1 MQSPG
6 VPANEAER
14 RQALL
19 AYEVLD
25 TTGEA
30 AFDDLARLAAHILN
44 VPIALVS
51 LVDADRQWFK
61 AQYGIDAPEL
71 PRDVSFCGHVVHTDA
86 AVVVRDSHVD
96 ARFADN
102 PLVTGDP
109 HIRFYA
115 GMPLRTAEGFV
126 LGSLCAIDH
135 VPREPTPEQLE
146 MLGLLARQ
154 VMRLLEKRRLRLA
167 LATDHASMLQSR
179 NQLASIFDVMAE
191 GVVVQNA
198 RGEIV
203 SSNAAAS
210 TILGLTDDQMR
221 GRTSVDPRWRA
232 VREDGSP
239 FPGEEHPAMV
249 ALRTGAR
256 QTNVVMGVH
265 KADGSL
271 GWISINSLPIRSDTD
286 AVEEVV
292 TSFHDITQLKEAS
305 ERMVQQQRL
314 ATTGTLVAGVGHEIN
329 NPLAFLLGNLDLAL
343 AEVSTLA
350 GPSPSGRL
358 RELIEILG
366 EARLGAD
373 RIRKIV
379 RGLRALSREDVALQ
393 PVDLDAVVDTSV
405 SMALHELRQR
415 ATVRVEMA
423 GLPAALGDESRLTQ
437 VLVNLLVNAA
447 QAFEHAAPDVNL
459 VIVRG
464 VVTQPGTIRVSVI
477 DNGPGVPPEVIGRV
491 FDPFFTTK
499 AVGQGTGLGL
509 AVSRGI
515 ITALGG
521 QLTVESQ
528 PGHGASFHIDVRVA
542 DDVDALDTDL
552 PGAGKV
558 GRGRV
563 LLVDDDLSVLSTMR
577 RVLAREHTVTALSDP
592 REALRVLVTEPE
604 FDVIFCDLMMPHM
617 PGQELFAAI
626 RRLRPELADRFVF
639 VTGGA
644 TTASSKAFLSELPN
658 DVIEKPFSITNLL
671 GIARRYVLRRA
682 GTVVPR

>member
-6 VPANEAER
+6 VPADEAER
-14 RQALL
+14 RKALL
-19 AYEVLD
+19 DYEVLD
-25 TTGEA
+25 TGSEA

-51 LVDADRQWFK
+51 LVDTDRQWFK
-61 AQYGIDAPEL
+61 ARYGIDAPEL
-71 PRDVSFCGHVVHTDA
+71 PRDVSFCGHVVNNDA

-109 HIRFYA
+109 QIRFYA

-146 MLGLLARQ
+146 MLELLARQ
-154 VMRLLEKRRLRLA
+154 VMRLLEKRRLRFA
-167 LATDHASMLQSR
+167 LATEHASMLQSR
-179 NQLASIFDVMAE
+179 NQLASIFAVMAE

-203 SSNAAAS
+203 SSNAAAGA
-210 TILGLTDDQMR
+210 ILAMTDDQMR

-239 FPGEEHPAMV
+239 FPGEAHPAMV

-265 KADGSL
+265 KPDGTL
-271 GWISINSLPIRSDTD
+271 GWISINSLPSQYDGD
-286 AVEEVV
+286 VVDEVV
-292 TSFHDITQLKEAS
+292 TSFHDITQLKAAS
-305 ERMVQQQRL
+305 ERMAQQQRL

-329 NPLAFLLGNLDLAL
+329 NPLAFLLGNLDLAI
-343 AEVSTLA
+343 AEVNTLA

-358 RELIEILG
+358 RELTEILG

-415 ATVRVEMA
+415 ATVRIEMA

-477 DNGPGVPPEVIGRV
+477 DNGPGVPPDLIGRV

-499 AVGQGTGLGL
+499 AVGHGTGLGL

-521 QLTVESQ
+521 QLTLESQ
-528 PGHGASFHIDVRVA
+528 PGRGASFHIDVKVA
-542 DDVDALDTDL
+542 DEVEAPDADSQAAFTT
-552 PGAGKV
+552 
-558 GRGRV
+558 GRGRI

-577 RVLAREHTVTALSDP
+577 RVLAREHAVTAISDP
-592 REALRVLVTEPE
+592 REAMRVLVTEPE
-604 FDVIFCDLMMPHM
+604 FDVVFCDLMMPHM

-644 TTASSKAFLSELPN
+644 TTVSSKAFLTELPN

-682 GTVVPR
+682 GTEVSR